1 MRVYPRVCGGTNS
14 DDFTASQWKGLSPRV
29 RGNRSGGSTR
39 DSRTGSIPA
48 CAGEPCYGTDETAKA
63 MVYPRVCG
71 GTPNSRR
78 YTTTPVGLSPRVRG
92 NRVAPAAADELRG
105 SIPAC
110 AGEPIS
116 LRPKTSNTKVYP
128 RVCGG
133 TSAALR
139 PYASE
144 RGLSPRVRGNPHH
157 GQGQTVNVRSIP
169 ACAGEPQNRPPRLR
183 GAPVYPRV
191 CGGTVA
197 GRSTA
202 QLWMGLSPRVRGNPA
217 HQNLHAGAERS
228 IPACAGEP
236 SRSSWSE
243 AR

>member
-1 MRVYPRVCGGTNS
+1 MTSRLVNGRVYPRVCGGTVQ
-14 DDFTASQWKGLSPRV
+14 AAPQGILAQGLSPRV
-29 RGNRSGGSTR
+29 RGNLATAQTKRPR
-39 DSRTGSIPA
+39 LWSIPA
-48 CAGEPCYGTDETAKA
+48 CAGEPRWPLGWAVLHR
-63 MVYPRVCG
+63 VYPRVCG

-133 TSAALR
+133 TTAFINGNGIL
-139 PYASE
+139 P
-144 RGLSPRVRGNPHH
+144 GLSPRVRGNPHH

-169 ACAGEPQNRPPRLR
+169 ACAGEPRH
-183 GAPVYPRV
+183 
-191 CGGTVA
+191 GGK
-197 GRSTA
+197 
-202 QLWMGLSPRVRGNPA
+202 
-217 HQNLHAGAERS
+217 
-228 IPACAGEP
+228 
-236 SRSSWSE
+236 SR
-243 AR
+243 